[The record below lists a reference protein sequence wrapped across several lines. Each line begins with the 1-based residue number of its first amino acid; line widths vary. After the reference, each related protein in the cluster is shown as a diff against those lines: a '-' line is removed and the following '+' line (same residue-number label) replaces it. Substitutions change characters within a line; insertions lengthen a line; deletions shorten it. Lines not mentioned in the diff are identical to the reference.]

1 MFNKFGIKSKNISLM
16 YLANLFGGML
26 FFLPIYALY
35 LEKNL
40 FSITNVALIFAIEA
54 IAMVIFEIPTG
65 AVADLFGR
73 KKTML
78 VAHSFAILGIYVLYI
93 GGSMAVFTI
102 AVIIIALA
110 RSLSSGTSNA
120 LIYDTLKEEKKE
132 KYYKKIIGTM
142 YSMWLI
148 GASSG
153 SIVGGYLASID
164 LSLPFILTI
173 IPMLIS
179 TIFLLKVKEPKYEKE
194 ENKNIFKHM
203 FNSSKVIISN
213 KQLIIIILA
222 TFIFFAFAESIHF
235 MNALFFE
242 FRNIP
247 IKWFGY
253 IAAFTFGCS
262 AIGHYISHDVSEKF
276 GNKKSL
282 IFASLAMSLLILGAV
297 FSPTILAVIFLSIAG
312 IPYGIRAPIS
322 EHLLNL
328 EVSSSMR
335 ATIISSA
342 NLMRSLGIAIVSPI
356 VGYWADLYNIQTA
369 FKFSGFALLIVP
381 VIYFLLKDKK

>member
-1 MFNKFGIKSKNISLM
+1 M
-16 YLANLFGGML
+16 
-26 FFLPIYALY
+26 
-35 LEKNL
+35 L

-73 KKTML
+73 KKTIF
-78 VAHSFAILGIYVLYI
+78 VAHTFAMLGIYVLYI
-93 GGSMAVFTI
+93 GGSIQVFTI
-102 AVIIIALA
+102 AVLIIALA

-132 KYYKKIIGTM
+132 KYYKKIIGTL
-142 YSMWLI
+142 YAMWLI

-153 SIVGGYLASID
+153 SIIGGYLASID
-164 LSLPFILTI
+164 LALPFILTI
-173 IPMLIS
+173 IPLLIA
-179 TIFLLKVKEPKYEKE
+179 TVFLLKVKEPKYEKE
-194 ENKNIFKHM
+194 EHKNIFKHM
-203 FNSSKVIISN
+203 SNSFNVIISN
-213 KQLIIIILA
+213 KQIIIILLA
-222 TFIFFAFAESIHF
+222 AFIFLAFNESVHF

-242 FRNIP
+242 FRNVP
-247 IKWFGY
+247 IQWFGY

-282 IFASLAMSLLILGAV
+282 IFASLAMSFLLLGAV
-297 FSPTILAVIFLSIAG
+297 FSPTILAIIFLSIAG
-312 IPYGIRAPIS
+312 IPYGIREPIS

-328 EVSSSMR
+328 EVASSMR
-335 ATIISSA
+335 ATIISTS

-356 VGYWADLYNIQTA
+356 VGYWADLYNIQTV
-369 FKFSGFALLIVP
+369 FKFCGFALLIVP
-381 VIYFLLKDKK
+381 FIYFLLKDKN